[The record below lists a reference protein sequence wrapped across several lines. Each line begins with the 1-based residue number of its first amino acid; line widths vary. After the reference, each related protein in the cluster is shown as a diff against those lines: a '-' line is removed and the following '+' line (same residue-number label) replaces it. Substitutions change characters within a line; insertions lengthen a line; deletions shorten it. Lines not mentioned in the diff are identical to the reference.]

1 MALTNTS
8 TLDDLIPAITAEALF
23 VASEKSL
30 MRGLVRNYTM
40 APGTGTTVTVP
51 IYPNQTAT
59 ALTEATAPAATAVT
73 TSGVTF
79 TVSEVGLRATISDLS
94 IKASASNVVADI
106 GRLFGEAIARKQDSD
121 MMAAF
126 NTFSS
131 QVGGAG
137 TGGGDTAATAALLF
151 QAIAKLRSNGYDTSS
166 DCAIVLHPN
175 VAYDVAS
182 TITST
187 FAAPASQIGNDAMK
201 NGLMGTIGGVPVYQ
215 SSLVNSA
222 DGSTTGDYGCGIFH
236 KDAIGIAI
244 MQDIKIETQ
253 REATLRGFDIV
264 GSAIYGT
271 GELYDSAGVRG
282 HFDSSIE

>member
-1 MALTNTS
+1 
-8 TLDDLIPAITAEALF
+8 
-23 VASEKSL
+23 

-51 IYPNQTAT
+51 VYPNQTAT
-59 ALTEATAPAATAVT
+59 ALTEATAPTATAVT

-79 TVSEVGLRATISDLS
+79 TVSEVGLRATVSDLS

-106 GRLFGEAIARKQDSD
+106 GRLFGQAIARKQDSD
-121 MMAAF
+121 IMAAF
-126 NTFSS
+126 NTFSG
-131 QVGGAG
+131 QVGGSGEGLSG
-137 TGGGDTAATAALLF
+137 TATAALLF

-175 VAYDVAS
+175 IAYDVAS
-182 TITST
+182 TLTST
-187 FAAPASQIGNDAMK
+187 FAAPASQVGNDAMR
-201 NGLMGTIGGVPVYQ
+201 NGLMGNLGGVPVYQ
-215 SSLVNSA
+215 SSLVNLA

-271 GELYDSAGVRG
+271 GELYDGAGIRG
-282 HFDSSIE
+282 SFDSTIE

>member
-8 TLDDLIPAITAEALF
+8 TLDDLLPAITAEALF

-51 IYPNQTAT
+51 IYPNQTAA
-59 ALTEATAPAATAVT
+59 ALTEATAPTATAVS

-79 TVSEVGLRATISDLS
+79 TVSEVGLRATVSDLS

-106 GRLFGEAIARKQDSD
+106 GRLFGQAIARKQDSD
-121 MMAAF
+121 IMAAF

-131 QVGGAG
+131 QVGTAGGGAG
-137 TGGGDTAATAALLF
+137 STATAALLF
-151 QAIAKLRSNGYDTSS
+151 QAIATLRSNGYDTSS

-187 FAAPASQIGNDAMK
+187 FAAPASQVGNDAMK

-236 KDAIGIAI
+236 KDAIGLAI
-244 MQDIKIETQ
+244 MQNIKIETQ

-271 GELYDSAGVRG
+271 GELYDGAGIRG
-282 HFDSSIE
+282 HFDSTIE

>member
-59 ALTEATAPAATAVT
+59 ALTEATAPTATAVT

-106 GRLFGEAIARKQDSD
+106 GRLFGEAIANCKPFKYS
-121 MMAAF
+121 
-126 NTFSS
+126 
-131 QVGGAG
+131 V
-137 TGGGDTAATAALLF
+137 
-151 QAIAKLRSNGYDTSS
+151 
-166 DCAIVLHPN
+166 P
-175 VAYDVAS
+175 
-182 TITST
+182 
-187 FAAPASQIGNDAMK
+187 
-201 NGLMGTIGGVPVYQ
+201 LMW
-215 SSLVNSA
+215 
-222 DGSTTGDYGCGIFH
+222 
-236 KDAIGIAI
+236 
-244 MQDIKIETQ
+244 
-253 REATLRGFDIV
+253 
-264 GSAIYGT
+264 
-271 GELYDSAGVRG
+271 
-282 HFDSSIE
+282 